1 MSPLEALV
9 MANASTFALVGA
21 RVTGFVVVSPFPGPN
36 VSTTQRASLVLAL
49 SVLATSFAPNG
60 AAPRTLDLSLAGLAV
75 VEGACGMLVGT
86 AFLFVFAASEVLSGL
101 LGHFTG
107 LSSPSVLNPTLDA
120 QDTVIGRIV
129 SLGAMLIALAVG
141 VHRVAIGAVMES
153 FRALPVGS
161 PMALDAPL
169 LLFVELGVD
178 AFVVGVRLAMP
189 LIALSILVQL
199 VLAVIAR
206 AAPSLQIFSVGF
218 AVIFITG
225 IVSLMSALD
234 DVSAGIGAH
243 FASLAQFIDDAFT
256 ALRR

>member
-21 RVTGFVVVSPFPGPN
+21 RVIGFVAVSPFPGAN
-36 VSTTQRASLVLAL
+36 VGTTQRASLVLAL

-60 AAPRTLDLSLAGLAV
+60 AAPRAFDLSLGGQAV
-75 VEGACGMLVGT
+75 VEGLCGMLVGA
-86 AFLFVFAASEVLSGL
+86 AFHFVFAASEVFSSL
-101 LGHFTG
+101 LGQFTG
-107 LSSPSVLNPTLDA
+107 IGSASVINPTLDS

-129 SLGAMLIALAVG
+129 SLGAMLVALAVG

-161 PMALDAPL
+161 PLALDAPL
-169 LLFVELGVD
+169 LHFVELGID
-178 AFVVGVRLAMP
+178 AFVVGVRLATP
-189 LIALSILVQL
+189 LIGVAILVQL

-225 IVSLMSALD
+225 IVALMNALD
-234 DVSAGIGAH
+234 DVAAGIGTH
-243 FASLAQFIDDAFT
+243 FATLAQVIDDAFT